1 MIISEEKKFIFIAV
15 TKTGSSSIA
24 SALGKY
30 GKIYGHKNKKET
42 GIRRHIPLN
51 NFVRNHNLLL
61 KDQSEYF
68 KFAFVRNPWE
78 RAVSW
83 YTYTGRLDPKKDLVD
98 SAGKMIKCR
107 SSKGLSFSEFI
118 KEKKFIWGSAIGG
131 QLGMITNSDGKILA
145 DFIGRFENIQE
156 DFDIVCDKIGIPREK
171 LPHKNK
177 SKHKHYT
184 EYYDEET
191 KEVVARRYVK
201 DIEFFKYKF
210 SQ

>member
-1 MIISEEKKFIFIAV
+1 MISHAKKFIFVHIGKNGGRSIDSVLRRYAEKFI
-15 TKTGSSSIA
+15 THQHILDIIKDGSI
-24 SALGKY
+24 
-30 GKIYGHKNKKET
+30 
-42 GIRRHIPLN
+42 
-51 NFVRNHNLLL
+51 
-61 KDQSEYF
+61 DDYF
-68 KFAFVRNPWE
+68 KFAFVRNPWD
-78 RAVSW
+78 RCVSR
-83 YTYTGRLDPKKDLVD
+83 YHYVKNKSVRGKAYHNTTFRDFVFNKNDRFKL
-98 SAGKMIKCR
+98 SAG
-107 SSKGLSFSEFI
+107 FI
-118 KEKKFIWGSAIGG
+118 RHSPRLVKVYEEKSPFEQ
-131 QLGMITNSDGKILA
+131 QLDWISDENGKILA